1 MVLGKYRASTSAFWS
16 TTLWIQFGPCF
27 SFKIEGVNI
36 IEVLSLIIDT
46 TMATKDNDFIFEDAG
61 SHIGSWRW
69 STNIGLIVLQRWL
82 ATDSSPLQFF
92 NMKNP
97 SIIQSGLSAVMATKD
112 EELVSLGSC
121 LTDMLRSSHWLLGTA
136 NLFLGPSCLVSL
148 ESHGIDIWVW
158 EDLTVLSIGNT
169 SVK

>member
-1 MVLGKYRASTSAFWS
+1 MIPSRSTIKDIAVCPFLLGQIKLPNLIVLFLRVPATVDIDFLTSLMVLGKYRASTSAFWS

-27 SFKIEGVNI
+27 GFKIEGVNI

-97 SIIQSGLSAVMATKD
+97 SII
-112 EELVSLGSC
+112 
-121 LTDMLRSSHWLLGTA
+121 
-136 NLFLGPSCLVSL
+136 
-148 ESHGIDIWVW
+148 
-158 EDLTVLSIGNT
+158 
-169 SVK
+169 